1 MAYSSP
7 RLSVHGKKVD
17 PKNTLCAGIV
27 GADPVHLA
35 VCRSDLLLCLR
46 VQAGKCAALP
56 SGGGRAYHLFREE
69 RNYPLGDCASHKPP
83 GIADAGGLDVIAAKS
98 RRT

>member
-1 MAYSSP
+1 MFI
-7 RLSVHGKKVD
+7 LK
-17 PKNTLCAGIV
+17 
-27 GADPVHLA
+27 PVHLA

-56 SGGGRAYHLFREE
+56 SGGGRAYHLFCEE

-83 GIADAGGLDVIAAKS
+83 GIADAGGLDAGQTARSKCGDKKIS
-98 RRT
+98 ERIRM